1 MLKIGHEVIRP
12 GKAREDAPVTIPI
25 PEELEGVP
33 GIPLNLREVDWYA
46 REYPLETRCCITG
59 EKVKQSFC
67 RYPDPDQGTMM
78 VMSRETMLKYS
89 REGQS
94 LSSTFDQIKRMRR
107 KLESKA

>member
-1 MLKIGHEVIRP
+1 MAQK
-12 GKAREDAPVTIPI
+12 K
-25 PEELEGVP
+25 LEFFAEYEKNNEGLDQTESL
-33 GIPLNLREVDWYA
+33 IETE

>member
-1 MLKIGHEVIRP
+1 MAEK
-12 GKAREDAPVTIPI
+12 K
-25 PEELEGVP
+25 LEFFAEYEKNNEGLEQTESL
-33 GIPLNLREVDWYA
+33 IDTE

-78 VMSRETMLKYS
+78 VMSRETMLLYS
-89 REGQS
+89 REGKS
-94 LSSTFDQIKRMRR
+94 LSSTFDQILRMRR

>member
-1 MLKIGHEVIRP
+1 MAQK
-12 GKAREDAPVTIPI
+12 K
-25 PEELEGVP
+25 LEFFAEYEKNNEGLDQTESL
-33 GIPLNLREVDWYA
+33 IEA
-46 REYPLETRCCITG
+46 EREYPLETRCCITG

-94 LSSTFDQIKRMRR
+94 LSSTFGQIKRMRR